1 MTVFEEHYTNDSVW
15 PRTEE
20 GKVPKAKSLN
30 AVTHLVPGYRK
41 ERRSNS

>member
-1 MTVFEEHYTNDSVW
+1 MSGFEEHYANDSVW

-30 AVTHLVPGYRK
+30 AVIHLVRGCRK
-41 ERRSNS
+41 